1 MHFTECFYHVMY
13 VFQRESTL
21 YSSDI
26 ASVLSKEFLDI
37 QATVEYGFTLK
48 HVRDMIR
55 TYILSC
61 MVSQLIC
68 YKTLLH
74 LLAFLAD
81 LYFSLSVVPRM
92 RLFTVTVLSYLILRL
107 QSIYHP
113 CYNLWTKLYLLKQTQ
128 ALSYKNKMFLLI
140 NNLTGDKPDIVCS
153 VIR

>member
-21 YSSDI
+21 CSSDI
-26 ASVLSKEFLDI
+26 APVLSKKFLDI

-48 HVRDMIR
+48 HVHDMIR
-55 TYILSC
+55 TYILSL
-61 MVSQLIC
+61 MLSQLIC

-74 LLAFLAD
+74 LLAFLTD
-81 LYFSLSVVPRM
+81 LYFSLSVVPLM

-113 CYNLWTKLYLLKQTQ
+113 CYNL
-128 ALSYKNKMFLLI
+128 
-140 NNLTGDKPDIVCS
+140 
-153 VIR
+153 